1 MSASSA
7 ACTGVGPN
15 RELGAAVSR
24 AVINNHRK
32 RGKLGGRREIRLDGD
47 TETELTRSKQFQN
60 QTNSFKF

>member
-32 RGKLGGRREIRLDGD
+32 RGKLGGRSGSMVTQKLNSLGANSSR
-47 TETELTRSKQFQN
+47 TRPIPLNFE
-60 QTNSFKF
+60 